1 MYSIVP
7 DTAVMAQVAALPIA
21 ALDAYADVLDVLQLT
36 PWNGEPQH
44 KDNPDGAV
52 RRWTFGP
59 EDAGQIFYLIL
70 DEQREIH
77 LLLVQWIG

>member
-1 MYSIVP
+1 V
-7 DTAVMAQVAALPIA
+7 
-21 ALDAYADVLDVLQLT
+21 
-36 PWNGEPQH
+36 
-44 KDNPDGAV
+44 DGAV

-59 EDAGQIFYLIL
+59 EDAGQIIYLIL

>member
-1 MYSIVP
+1 VYSIVP

-44 KDNPDGAV
+44 KDNRGRRRTTLDVRP
-52 RRWTFGP
+52 RRWPARSST
-59 EDAGQIFYLIL
+59 
-70 DEQREIH
+70 
-77 LLLVQWIG
+77 